1 MLNVVFK
8 LVLLQ
13 VGKKKSPVIAGL
25 ANVSGLQGSPE
36 DVQMSGYGYC
46 IYPGQDFLSRALVI
60 VYSPISNLRH
70 ENGVGVKRQLI
81 SINYYLHMNADK

>member
-1 MLNVVFK
+1 MF
-8 LVLLQ
+8 
-13 VGKKKSPVIAGL
+13 
-25 ANVSGLQGSPE
+25 QGFRGRQRISRCL
-36 DVQMSGYGYC
+36 DMDIG
-46 IYPGQDFLSRALVI
+46 YPGQDFLSRALVI